1 MQSRLQSTLVATVA
15 CGVSLITPVMAAPA
29 AKAGAAKPVANA
41 AAKPV
46 GPAGVAAE
54 VNSDRILIADV
65 TRMLDSLKAAEP
77 ALSGE
82 SAEAKKALS
91 ELRNQV
97 LNNLI
102 EHRLMVQEA
111 RRLKI
116 APTKA
121 EVDKAFDEFKK
132 QFPNEATFKQVVA
145 KEGKTPEDLRRLI
158 SEGLQVFEIGRQWG
172 SDVTVNDDEMG
183 KFYRENVARFA
194 LPEGINVR
202 HILIATAPKA
212 TQAEKDKARARAQE
226 LLKQAQGGA
235 DFAKLAAA
243 NSDDPG
249 SKNEGGSLGWITRDT
264 PFIQPFLDAA
274 FKATVG
280 QITSPVETEFGYHLI
295 KVDERKAAGTMP
307 LADAKRFIKPMLM
320 EQKQKQRLDEKT
332 AALKAKANIKK
343 YI

>member
-1 MQSRLQSTLVATVA
+1 MQSRLQSTFVATVA
-15 CGVSLITPVMAAPA
+15 CGASLITPVVAVAAPT
-29 AKAGAAKPVANA
+29 AKAGAANAVTKPT
-41 AAKPV
+41 

-54 VNSDRILIADV
+54 VNSDRILVADV
-65 TRMLDSLKAAEP
+65 NRMLDSLKAAEP
-77 ALSGE
+77 SLAGD
-82 SAEAKKALS
+82 SAEAK
-91 ELRNQV
+91 QV
-97 LNNLI
+97 LGKLREQVLENLI
-102 EHRLMVQEA
+102 GHRLMVQEA

-116 APTKA
+116 APSKE
-121 EVDKAFDEFKK
+121 EVDKAFGEFKK
-132 QFPNEATFKQVVA
+132 QFPDEATFKQVVA

-158 SEGLQVFEIGRQWG
+158 SEGLQVFEVGKQWG
-172 SDVTVNDDEMG
+172 SDITVNDEEMA
-183 KFYRENVARFA
+183 KFYRERVADFA

-202 HILIATAPKA
+202 HILIAFKPNA
-212 TQAEKDKARARAQE
+212 TQADKDKTRARAQE

-243 NSDDPG
+243 HSEDPG
-249 SKNEGGSLGWITRDT
+249 SKNEGGSLGWITRET
-264 PFIQPFLDAA
+264 PFVQKFLEAA

-307 LADAKRFIKPMLM
+307 LAEARRFIKPILL

-332 AALKAKANIKK
+332 TALKAKATIKK